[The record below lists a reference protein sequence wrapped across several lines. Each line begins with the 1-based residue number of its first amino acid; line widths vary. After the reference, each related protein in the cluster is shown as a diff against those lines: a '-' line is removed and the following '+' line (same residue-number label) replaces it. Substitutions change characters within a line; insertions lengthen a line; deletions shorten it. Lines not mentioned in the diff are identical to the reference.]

1 MMDPTVASM
10 KAVQNMTTIANENV
24 PKAAA
29 LPEKATA
36 ANMPNKKRVIN
47 AKNIVTVMT
56 VTAAVMTVTAEK
68 IATAKANTRNEKRIT
83 KGEKR
88 KRKVGSKKIRMI
100 TTKLEGV
107 SLRERN

>member
-56 VTAAVMTVTAEK
+56 VTAEK

-88 KRKVGSKKIRMI
+88 KRAGKFR
-100 TTKLEGV
+100 
-107 SLRERN
+107 